1 MIPKIIHQIWVGDF
15 KLPKREQQLTNEIEE
30 MHPDYEYVFWTSAP
44 KLPDNV
50 QYWYDTFYSM
60 KNYAFCADLLR
71 MWVVKEFGGFY
82 LDVDFRV
89 TKSLDNF
96 LPYDGLFLYHN
107 EHDLTI
113 PNNVFGATKDL
124 DVLNYCIQEIR
135 PNNSWYGPSWF
146 GSVVKSSF
154 GLTYETPHEVTKNKM
169 KEKNIEYFMYGV
181 FEDVYARHLSLYSWS
196 PEVWNRLNNQE
207 QL

>member
-15 KLPKREQQLTNEIEE
+15 KLPKREQQLTNEIKE
-30 MHPDYEYVFWTSAP
+30 MHPDYEYMFWTSAP
-44 KLPDNV
+44 TLPDNV
-50 QYWYDTFYSM
+50 QHWYDTFYSM

-113 PNNVFGATKDL
+113 PNNVFGAKKDL
-124 DVLNYCIQEIR
+124 AVLDYCIQEIR
-135 PNNSWYGPSWF
+135 SNNRWYGPSWF
-146 GSVVKSSF
+146 GSVVKSSL
-154 GLTYETPHEVTKNKM
+154 GLPYETPHEVTKNKM